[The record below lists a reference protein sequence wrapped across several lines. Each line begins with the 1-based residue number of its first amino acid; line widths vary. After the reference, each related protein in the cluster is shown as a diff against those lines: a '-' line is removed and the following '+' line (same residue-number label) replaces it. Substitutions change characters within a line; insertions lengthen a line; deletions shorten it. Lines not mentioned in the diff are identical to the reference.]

1 MAARNEKNLK
11 TRNHLIIFEN
21 NKSLKIM
28 QANEA
33 LISWRQRLFT
43 GVQQYIP
50 EDQRVPLKQEEFE
63 LALQRAIHLSCSPG
77 PFFSVVMDHKS
88 MQHASVGGAV
98 EQILGISA
106 EKWHNKPMGEFIMEC
121 IHPDDVMPFFNFAK
135 LVVDYAETL
144 TIPERFKLKWNFYYR
159 VKDKTG
165 KIKYIFHQGQPLMA
179 DEKGI
184 LLASLEFF
192 ADISHIRN
200 DNEPML
206 TILNFNDEKNQQF
219 FTYKTSDIAPKLTQN
234 HSVLSKREQQ
244 IVRLLSE
251 GYTSKQVAYEINI
264 SAVTVNNHR
273 QNMLRKT
280 NTSSTAELVKYVFRE
295 GII

>member
-1 MAARNEKNLK
+1 
-11 TRNHLIIFEN
+11 
-21 NKSLKIM
+21 M

-33 LISWRQRLFT
+33 MTSWRQRLYT
-43 GVQQYIP
+43 GVQQYIA
-50 EDQRVPLKQEEFE
+50 EDHRVPLKPEEFE

-77 PFFSVVMDHKS
+77 PFFYMVMDHQS
-88 MQHASVGGAV
+88 MQYASVGGAV
-98 EQILGISA
+98 EQILGITA
-106 EKWHNKPMGEFIMEC
+106 EKWHNKPVGEFIIEC

-144 TIPERFKLKWNFYYR
+144 TIAERFKLKWNFYYR
-159 VKDKTG
+159 AIDKKG
-165 KIKYIFHQGQPLMA
+165 KIKYIFHQGQPLLA

-200 DNEPML
+200 DNDPML
-206 TILNFNDEKNQQF
+206 TILNFNDEKNQKF
-219 FTYKTSDIAPKLTQN
+219 FTYKTTDLTLKLTQN
-234 HSVLSKREQQ
+234 QQVLSKREQQ

-280 NTSSTAELVKYVFRE
+280 NTSSTAELVKYVLKN
-295 GII
+295 GVI

>member
-1 MAARNEKNLK
+1 
-11 TRNHLIIFEN
+11 
-21 NKSLKIM
+21 M
-28 QANEA
+28 QNSNA
-33 LISWRQRLFT
+33 LTDWRQRLFT
-43 GVQQYIP
+43 GVQQFIA

-63 LALQRAIHLSCSPG
+63 QSLQRAVHLSCSPG
-77 PFFSVVMDHKS
+77 PFFYLVMDHQS
-88 MQHASVGGAV
+88 MHYANVGGAI
-98 EQILGISA
+98 EQILGMPPEA
-106 EKWHNKPMGEFIMEC
+106 WNNKPVGEYIMEC
-121 IHPDDVMPFFNFAK
+121 IHPDDVVPFFNFAK
-135 LVVDYAETL
+135 MVVDYAETL
-144 TIPERFKLKWNFYYR
+144 TVPERFKLKWNFYYR
-159 VKDKTG
+159 AVDKKG
-165 KIKYIFHQGQPLMA
+165 NIKYLFHQGQPLLT

-192 ADISHIRN
+192 SDISHLRN

-206 TILNFNDEKNQQF
+206 TILNFNDDKNQLF
-219 FTYKTSDIAPKLTQN
+219 FTYNTSDLLPKLAQN
-234 HSVLSKREQQ
+234 QSVLSKREQQ

-280 NTSSTAELVKYVFRE
+280 KTSSTAELVKYVFRQ